1 MVLPALKQL
10 LQITKNIA
18 RNSYSKAE
26 KPILQ
31 ELNKNH
37 DIIKQVRAVG
47 REWFKQVRHICT
59 GT

>member
-37 DIIKQVRAVG
+37 DIIKQVRAAD
-47 REWFKQVRHICT
+47 RA
-59 GT
+59 

>member
-1 MVLPALKQL
+1 MLPALKQL

-37 DIIKQVRAVG
+37 DIIKQVSQNKNENHGIIRQ
-47 REWFKQVRHICT
+47 EI
-59 GT
+59 